1 MKPRILHR
9 LLLLATTAALSWG
22 LAAPC
27 PAMAAPK
34 AVSAKTATQAD
45 NETLISAD
53 HMMQDQ
59 NKNLLIA
66 EGHVEIAREGYILQ
80 ADRVTYNQS
89 AQVARAEG
97 HVVMLTPSGEVQ
109 FAESEEVTGDL
120 KQAFA
125 ENISILFPDH
135 SRLAARS
142 VQRYEGRYAVADK
155 GVYTSCNVCRENPDK
170 LPLWQVRAQT
180 ITHDNVEHDIYYR
193 DATLD
198 FMGVP
203 VLYTPYLSSPDPT
216 VKRRQGLLTVTPG
229 TSPTLGGFVRVPYYF
244 DIAPD
249 MDAVLAP
256 TFSVNDKAQFGG
268 SFRKRFANGSLDM
281 DGSFT
286 RADLISDTGIDRGQ
300 QWRGHFFGA
309 FLYNIDNV
317 WRAGTDINFTS
328 DKSYL
333 QRYRITSADNLVS
346 RAYIEGFQGRNFASV
361 NAYAFEDLRPGTQQV
376 QPFVLPQAKFSA
388 LGEPGQTL
396 GGRWSLD
403 GGMLVTSRD
412 NANQALWQQGPNTRR
427 LNLAAGWDRRL
438 ISNTGLVTDL
448 NANFKANAYWAD
460 NVISTDGSNAIYND
474 VVMARQFEQ
483 ASATMSY
490 PLMRNGDGYQHLIE
504 PVLALTAAP
513 DVTASS
519 KQPNEDSLN
528 VQFDETNLFASNRFN
543 GNDLFEGGNR
553 ATYGLRQSVTSKGGA
568 RMELFGGQSYN
579 FSRNDNFPG
588 LSGLRNH
595 WSDYVGRLDLKPTD
609 WFEANYGFRLDHDTL
624 EPQFQDARLSV
635 GTRAFRPYIRY
646 ISGYHLDTNNL
657 TSKVDEIIP
666 GFNAH
671 FAKYWDVTASH
682 VHVFNPQPGPRTT
695 TVGLSYTDECLIF
708 GVTVAQDNTTR
719 ADTKS
724 GTAVVFH
731 LFLKNLGG
739 AHTDSATGG
748 TFSNEFRQTD

>member
-1 MKPRILHR
+1 MGHKITHR
-9 LLLLATTAALSWG
+9 LPLLATTAALSCG
-22 LAAPC
+22 LALPC
-27 PAMAAPK
+27 PATAA
-34 AVSAKTATQAD
+34 SND
-45 NETLISAD
+45 RETLISANR
-53 HMMQDQ
+53 MTQDQ
-59 NKNLLIA
+59 NASLLIA
-66 EGHVEIAREGYILQ
+66 EGNVEIAREGYLLK
-80 ADRVTYNQS
+80 ADRVTYDQR

-109 FAESEEVTGDL
+109 FAESEEITGDL

-125 ENISILFPDH
+125 ENIGILFPDH

-170 LPLWQVRAQT
+170 LPLWQIRAET

-198 FMGVP
+198 FAGIP
-203 VLYTPYLSSPDPT
+203 VLYTPYLSGPDPT

-229 TSPTLGGFVRVPYYF
+229 TSPTLNGFVRVPYYF

-249 MDAVLAP
+249 MDAIFAP
-256 TFSVNDKAQFGG
+256 TFSVNDKAQLGG
-268 SFRKRFANGSLDM
+268 SFRKRFADGFLNL
-281 DGSFT
+281 DGSFV
-286 RADLISDTGIDRGQ
+286 RAALLSDTGVDKGE
-300 QWRGHFFGA
+300 QWRGHIFGS

-317 WRAGTDINFTS
+317 WRAGTDVNFTS

-346 RAYIEGFQGRNFASV
+346 RAYLEGFQGRNFASV

-376 QPFVLPQAKFSA
+376 QPLVLPQAKFSA

-403 GGMLVTSRD
+403 GGLLVTARD
-412 NANQALWQQGPNTRR
+412 NANQALWQQGPDTRR
-427 LNLAAGWDRRL
+427 LTLKAGWNRRL
-438 ISNTGLVTDL
+438 ISDTGLVTDL
-448 NANFKANAYWAD
+448 DAQARANAWWAD
-460 NVISTDGSNAIYND
+460 NVIATDGSTSVYNN
-474 VVMARQFEQ
+474 VAMARQFEQ
-483 ASATMSY
+483 ASATMRY
-490 PLMRNGDGYQHLIE
+490 PLMRNGDGYQHLVE
-504 PVLALTAAP
+504 PVLQLTAAP
-513 DVTASS
+513 DVTVSQ

-543 GNDLFEGGNR
+543 GNDLIEGGSR
-553 ATYGLRQSVTSKGGA
+553 ATYGLRQSVTSQGGA

-579 FSRNDNFPG
+579 FTRNDNFPG

-595 WSDYVGRLDLKPTD
+595 WSDYVGRLDLRPTP
-609 WFEANYGFRLDHDTL
+609 WFEANYGFRLDHATL
-624 EPQFQDARLSV
+624 APQFQDARLSI
-635 GTRAFRPYIRY
+635 GPRAFRPYVRY
-646 ISGYHLDTNNL
+646 ISGYHLDTAGT

-671 FAKYWDVTASH
+671 FAKYWDLHADH
-682 VHVFNPQPGPRTT
+682 VQVFNPQPGPRAT
-695 TVGLSYTDECLIF
+695 TVGLSYADECLIF
-708 GVTVAQDNTTR
+708 GVTVVQDDTTR
-719 ADTKS
+719 ADTKN
-724 GTAVVFH
+724 GTSVMFH

-748 TFSNEFRQTD
+748 AFSTEFQQTD